1 MKNLSTDEISWS
13 GKGSNTSIIA
23 LIVSASATFLLAV
36 AKGLSAIIIPTTLQN
51 NGTSNTLIGL
61 IMSFETIA
69 SILISCLLPM
79 LLHLISM
86 TTGFILSTIL
96 RIPSLLLLAYSSN
109 PFIWAFAVFLNGVG
123 CFSFLILLQTW
134 IVGLKFKS
142 NRGLMVALNSTALT
156 LGLAMGPL
164 LLKYYGNLV
173 PQITAYI
180 KDLLIEQP
188 FTHEVISHGISTRFY
203 FILIA
208 FISLSALLPIVTG
221 FKLIPSVKFKGS
233 GGIWKSIMH
242 AKGPM
247 FAIAMAGASFFGVSA
262 FITLYGLKNQLTLQ
276 DSALLLTCFMMGS
289 LLLEAPMTWVS
300 DYIDRRYIIVIA
312 AFLSMLCAVYL
323 PIAIYVNYQAF
334 VLLFIWG
341 GVIGS
346 IYSTSLA
353 LIGEK
358 FRDDDLV
365 AANAGYSLME
375 AAGGTL
381 SILLIGYTMD
391 AFGSD
396 GLSYVIMLSSI
407 VYFSFALTRYR
418 VV

>member
-1 MKNLSTDEISWS
+1 MPAPAMV
-13 GKGSNTSIIA
+13 SI
-23 LIVSASATFLLAV
+23 
-36 AKGLSAIIIPTTLQN
+36 
-51 NGTSNTLIGL
+51 
-61 IMSFETIA
+61 M
-69 SILISCLLPM
+69 
-79 LLHLISM
+79 
-86 TTGFILSTIL
+86 
-96 RIPSLLLLAYSSN
+96 
-109 PFIWAFAVFLNGVG
+109 
-123 CFSFLILLQTW
+123 
-134 IVGLKFKS
+134 
-142 NRGLMVALNSTALT
+142 
-156 LGLAMGPL
+156 
-164 LLKYYGNLV
+164 KYYGNLV